1 VSEENLR
8 SVNSP
13 SVTGRS
19 GSVRRSRTG
28 CQEQGCEVSAAAGCH
43 LSCIA
48 AASIVVSC
56 RSELSFRAVEKG
68 AAKSC
73 CGVLASARDVT

>member
-19 GSVRRSRTG
+19 RSVGRSLRSVSCNSKEPRLSHRTG
-28 CQEQGCEVSAAAGCH
+28 GERV
-43 LSCIA
+43 L
-48 AASIVVSC
+48 VVY
-56 RSELSFRAVEKG
+56 RGGEHG
-68 AAKSC
+68 
-73 CGVLASARDVT
+73 GG

>member
-19 GSVRRSRTG
+19 GSVSRSR
-28 CQEQGCEVSAAAGCH
+28 VSGARMRGISGRGVSGARMRGI
-43 LSCIA
+43 SGRGV
-48 AASIVVSC
+48 SFVVY
-56 RSELSFRAVEKG
+56 RGGEHG
-68 AAKSC
+68 
-73 CGVLASARDVT
+73 GG

>member
-19 GSVRRSRTG
+19 GSVGRSLRSVSCDSKG
-28 CQEQGCEVSAAAGCH
+28 ASKQKSAKQLGLSHQGWDESAAAGCQ
-43 LSCIA
+43 LQE
-48 AASIVVSC
+48 
-56 RSELSFRAVEKG
+56 RQ
-68 AAKSC
+68 
-73 CGVLASARDVT
+73 